1 MQEIENDLN
10 KDLKDIEKDINF
22 HRIIIFLILI
32 AVVFFYLIMKE
43 VKITDEAQHW
53 GTVGDFFGGILNP
66 IFALFAFYWLTYSV
80 RL

>member
-53 GTVGDFFGGILNP
+53 GTVGDFFGGI
-66 IFALFAFYWLTYSV
+66 
-80 RL
+80 